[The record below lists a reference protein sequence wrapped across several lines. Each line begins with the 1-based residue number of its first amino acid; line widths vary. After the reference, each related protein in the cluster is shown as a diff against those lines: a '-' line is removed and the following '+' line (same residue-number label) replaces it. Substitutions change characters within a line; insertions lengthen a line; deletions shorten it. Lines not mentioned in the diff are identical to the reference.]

1 MLIRDS
7 SAEGSPPW
15 VLAVVAFL
23 LVLAFA
29 ALSDQEGAVPDTFRA
44 TGFYLIFTGN
54 FVVRKGRPQRKRAHR
69 GRAGTESAGTD

>member
-23 LVLAFA
+23 LVLAFTA
-29 ALSDQEGAVPDTFRA
+29 PSEQEGAVADAFRA

-54 FVVRKGRPQRKRAHR
+54 FVVRKGRPRKRARRRH
-69 GRAGTESAGTD
+69 AGSESAGTD